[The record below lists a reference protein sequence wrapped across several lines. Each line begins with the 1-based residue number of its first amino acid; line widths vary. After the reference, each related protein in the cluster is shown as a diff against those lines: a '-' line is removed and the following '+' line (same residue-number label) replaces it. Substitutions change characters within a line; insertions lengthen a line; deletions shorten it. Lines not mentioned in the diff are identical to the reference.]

1 MKALTIFRILTFIL
15 IPIAALFGVMDFFML
30 FMALANP
37 SMLFVVFV
45 MAGFVIYSFA
55 SLYFLTRGID
65 INKPC
70 KPSLK
75 DWIKVNGYVAAFMG
89 LTFLT
94 NSIGIFLLSDAD
106 LKQFLGRF
114 LESQPTVPPTF
125 TTELFVQAMKMAAY
139 FLLFVGILTLVH
151 IPLNFRLLKKYG
163 YLFNE
168 QTAS

>member
-1 MKALTIFRILTFIL
+1 MKVLTIFRILTFIL
-15 IPIAALFGVMDFFML
+15 IPIAALLGVMDFIML
-30 FMALANP
+30 FAALANP
-37 SMLFVVFV
+37 AMLFVVFV

-75 DWIKVNGYVAAFMG
+75 DWIKVNGYVAGFMG

-94 NSIGIFLLSDAD
+94 NSLNIFFLSDAD

-114 LESQPTVPPTF
+114 LENQPSAPAALTP
-125 TTELFVQAMKMAAY
+125 ELFVQTMKIAAY
-139 FLLFVGILTLVH
+139 FLLLIGILVLVH
-151 IPLNFRLLKKYG
+151 IPINFRLLKKYG

-168 QTAS
+168 QPVS